1 MATRFVW
8 LAQRPYGTDRGRRRG
23 GERQRPR
30 LALPDAPAL
39 QDRLPAA
46 FRSARCRATYASC
59 TAGNC
64 QLVGLLRL
72 EVPCDSVWKGP
83 TTFWSEEAQFLREYL
98 ERPQDC
104 YVVHV
109 TEAFR
114 FTLPLSRDHMLT
126 VANANAKLKWAADG
140 GIAHCTDLNAQALSL
155 HSGSLAGDRLVPACC
170 NVEEACRRW
179 DLPLHELANL
189 RTNVQPEPI
198 AQLVLEGR
206 WGDLVWRASWKS
218 PFATPLAHLDLPAL
232 RRRNQCQPADPRSGA
247 ACGYAEVHAL
257 LRDLQRWERCCCC
270 CCHCC
275 NNSSSN
281 NNKGG
286 RRRFCKQLRWC
297 TWRSRPIGC
306 RDIVRLCHS
315 LTGCSGPL
323 RRQARPQTHLSS
335 PHISLQHNYAT

>member
-1 MATRFVW
+1 M
-8 LAQRPYGTDRGRRRG
+8 
-23 GERQRPR
+23 
-30 LALPDAPAL
+30 
-39 QDRLPAA
+39 
-46 FRSARCRATYASC
+46 
-59 TAGNC
+59 
-64 QLVGLLRL
+64 
-72 EVPCDSVWKGP
+72 PCDSDWKGP

-126 VANANAKLKWAADG
+126 VANPNAKLKWAADG

-218 PFATPLAHLDLPAL
+218 PFATPPAHLDLPAL

-257 LRDLQRWERCCCC
+257 LRDLQRWSPTILQATEMVHVEAEADRVQRHCATLSQLDRLLGPPQKTGPPTDASLVSAHLLATQLCNMSHVASASQHGADLLFGGSFAEAAAWRAKEMAGKEYLRQRLLCFDMANVLAERQD
-270 CCHCC
+270 
-275 NNSSSN
+275 
-281 NNKGG
+281 G
-286 RRRFCKQLRWC
+286 RQ
-297 TWRSRPIGC
+297 
-306 RDIVRLCHS
+306 
-315 LTGCSGPL
+315 
-323 RRQARPQTHLSS
+323 QQ
-335 PHISLQHNYAT
+335 